1 MRLSTESRKKA
12 TIGEM
17 VNLLQVNTQS
27 FMELTVYINNLWS
40 APLQIIVSVII
51 LWSHLGIAS
60 LAGVIMMFIFVPVNI
75 ALANRSK
82 ILKTQKLKYQDARIK
97 TTTEILNGIKVSTI
111 M

>member
-51 LWSHLGIAS
+51 L
-60 LAGVIMMFIFVPVNI
+60 
-75 ALANRSK
+75 
-82 ILKTQKLKYQDARIK
+82 
-97 TTTEILNGIKVSTI
+97 
-111 M
+111 